1 MADMIA
7 RYFWRACM
15 RIAPPWFF
23 ALSACADGGIE
34 WGPVTYDAGEPPVS
48 ASVAAL
54 PPRGSTGCADVVV
67 AARGDERYAAW
78 WEARPD
84 GGSALM
90 LARSADGGA
99 RWETPLVADA
109 RDAGG
114 LGCSRPLPSLF
125 ADDASGYL
133 HLTYHISPPG
143 SPGVY
148 FTHSMQASALDTMG
162 MGVLH
167 MSVPVTHGE
176 RPVRSS
182 VAGRGDTVVVAFE
195 DPNSAKPRILLAL
208 STGAGHVF
216 STYGAVSPPGA
227 SAASPR
233 VTLTGDSVRVR
244 WVETPSTGAPRAAAR
259 AGKLP

>member
-1 MADMIA
+1 
-7 RYFWRACM
+7 M
-15 RIAPPWFF
+15 RITPPWFF
-23 ALSACADGGIE
+23 ALSACADGGIA
-34 WGPVTYDAGEPPVS
+34 WGPVTYAESASSVS
-48 ASVAAL
+48 AAVAAVAAL
-54 PPRGSTGCADVVV
+54 PPRGGAGCADVVV
-67 AARGDERYAAW
+67 VARGDERYAAW

-90 LARSADGGA
+90 LARSPDGGA
-99 RWETPLVADA
+99 RWETPLVADD

-114 LGCSRPLPSLF
+114 LRCSRPPPSLF
-125 ADDASGYL
+125 ADETSGYL

-148 FTHSMQASALDTMG
+148 FTHSMQASALGTTG

-167 MSVPVTHGE
+167 MPVPVTHGE
-176 RPVRSS
+176 LPVRSS

-195 DPNSAKPRILLAL
+195 DPNSVKPRILLAL

-227 SAASPR
+227 AAASPR
-233 VTLTGDSVRVR
+233 VTLTGDSVRVH
-244 WVETPSTGAPRAAAR
+244 WVETTPGGAPRAAAR

>member
-1 MADMIA
+1 
-7 RYFWRACM
+7 M
-15 RIAPPWFF
+15 RIAPAWFF
-23 ALSACADGGIE
+23 VLSACADGGIE
-34 WGPVTYDAGEPPVS
+34 WGPVTYGASEMAVS
-48 ASVAAL
+48 PAVAAL
-54 PPRGSTGCADVVV
+54 PPRGGAGCADVVV
-67 AARGDERYAAW
+67 AARGEERYAAW

-84 GGSALM
+84 DSSVLM
-90 LARSADGGA
+90 LARSPDGGA
-99 RWETPLVADA
+99 RWETPLIADG

-114 LGCSRPLPSLF
+114 LRCSRPLPSLF

-133 HLTYHISPPG
+133 HLTYHISPAG

-148 FTHSMQASALDTMG
+148 FTHSMQASALGTTG

-167 MSVPVTHGE
+167 MPVPVTHGE

-227 SAASPR
+227 PAASPR
-233 VTLTGDSVRVR
+233 VTLTGDSVRVQ
-244 WVETPSTGAPRAAAR
+244 WVESALGAAPRAAAR

>member
-1 MADMIA
+1 
-7 RYFWRACM
+7 M
-15 RIAPPWFF
+15 RIAPWFF
-23 ALSACADGGIE
+23 VSIACADDGIE
-34 WGPVTYDAGEPPVS
+34 WGPVSYGASESAVS
-48 ASVAAL
+48 ATVVAL
-54 PPRGSTGCADVVV
+54 PPRGGAGCADVVV

-78 WEARPD
+78 WEAKPD

-90 LARSADGGA
+90 LARSPDGGA
-99 RWETPLVADA
+99 RWETPLVADG

-114 LGCSRPLPSLF
+114 LRCSRPLPSLF

-148 FTHSMQASALDTMG
+148 FTHSMQASALGMTG

-208 STGAGHVF
+208 STGAGHAF
-216 STYGAVSPPGA
+216 STYGAVSPPGTA
-227 SAASPR
+227 AASPR
-233 VTLTGDSVRVR
+233 VSLTGDSVRVH
-244 WVETPSTGAPRAAAR
+244 WVETGSGGAPRAAAR
-259 AGKLP
+259 AGRLP